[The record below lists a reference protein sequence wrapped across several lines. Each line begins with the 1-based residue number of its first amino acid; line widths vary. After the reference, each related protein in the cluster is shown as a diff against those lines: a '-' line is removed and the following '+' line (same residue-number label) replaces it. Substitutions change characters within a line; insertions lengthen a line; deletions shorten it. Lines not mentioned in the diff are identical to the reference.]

1 MNLLRAL
8 AINASGLQAQR
19 LVIKA
24 TATNLANTQTIDPE
38 NGRPYQKKSVI
49 FTPQNYGQPFLEIL
63 RSKIPV
69 EQSLSRTHA
78 AHLPPIE
85 FWNPHHFTRTEG
97 VTAEII
103 TDQDGYKKIYDPNHP
118 QADEH
123 GYVLLPDINLVE
135 EMVKLMMAVR
145 QYEANVSSFNS
156 IKNMIM
162 KALEIGK

>member
-1 MNLLRAL
+1 MNLLRAM
-8 AINASGLQAQR
+8 AISASGLQAQR
-19 LVIKA
+19 SVIKA
-24 TATNLANTQTIDPE
+24 TATNLANTQTINPE
-38 NGRPYQKKSVI
+38 NGLPYPKKSVI
-49 FTPQNYGQPFLEIL
+49 FSPQNYGQPFLEIL
-63 RSKIPV
+63 RSKLPWP
-69 EQSLSRTHA
+69 QSLARTHI
-78 AHLPPIE
+78 AHLPPLE
-85 FWNPHHFTRTEG
+85 FWTPDYAPRPEG

-103 TDQDGYKKIYDPNHP
+103 TDQEGFKKIYDPTHP

-145 QYEANVSSFNS
+145 QYEANVTSFNS

>member
-1 MNLLRAL
+1 MNLLRAM
-8 AINASGLQAQR
+8 AISASGLQAQR

-24 TATNLANTQTIDPE
+24 TADNLANTQTIDPE
-38 NGRPYQKKSVI
+38 SGLPYQKKSVI
-49 FTPQNYGQPFLEIL
+49 FSPQNNAQPFLEIL
-63 RSKIPV
+63 RSKLPG
-69 EQSLSRTHA
+69 EQSISRTHA
-78 AHLPPIE
+78 AHLPVIE
-85 FWNPHHFTRTEG
+85 FWVPDYGPRPEG

-103 TDQDGYKKIYDPNHP
+103 TTTEGFKKIYDPTHP
-118 QADEH
+118 QANEQ

-145 QYEANVSSFNS
+145 QYEANVTSFNS